1 MFNEILKKYNRAGV
15 VVKFIYVNVAVYIFA
30 VLIGVF
36 SVLFNAGDV
45 ADGVAV
51 FFELPSSLHA
61 LLRQPW
67 SLLTYMFLHKGF
79 MHILWNM
86 LALFFFGRIFL
97 NFYSVRHFVGMY
109 LLGGIFGGLA
119 FVSAYNLFPYFAPFV
134 ASSHLVGASAA
145 VLAITVASAVRSP
158 GYRVN
163 LLLVGSVKL
172 STFAIITVAISVFM
186 LSGSNAGGNFAH
198 LGGAFSGWL
207 MAYMLG
213 KGVDLT
219 VIVNRPLD
227 WLSTLFGKNRQTKK
241 KKPKFTYSAG
251 GRRADYEYNANKK
264 RAEADIDRIL
274 EKIKSGGYASLSEE
288 EKKRLFDA
296 SSK

>member
-1 MFNEILKKYNRAGV
+1 MFNDILRNFNRAGV
-15 VVKFIYVNVAVYIFA
+15 VVKFIYVNVAVYVFA

-36 SVLFNAGDV
+36 SVLFNAGGV
-45 ADGVAV
+45 ADHVAG
-51 FFELPSSLHA
+51 FFELPSSLHS
-61 LLRQPW
+61 LMQQPW
-67 SLLTYMFLHKGF
+67 SLLTYMFLHKDF

-109 LLGGIFGGLA
+109 LLGGVFGGLA

-145 VLAITVASAVRSP
+145 VLAIVVASAVRSP

-163 LLLVGSVKL
+163 LLFIGSVKL
-172 STFAIITVAISVFM
+172 STFAIVTVAISVFM
-186 LSGSNAGGNFAH
+186 LSGNNAGGNFAH

-213 KGVDLT
+213 KGVDLM
-219 VIVNRPLD
+219 VVVNKPLD
-227 WLSTLFGKNRQTKK
+227 WLSTLFGKNRQPKK

-264 RAEADIDRIL
+264 RAEADIDKIL

>member
-1 MFNEILKKYNRAGV
+1 MFNDILRNFNRAGI
-15 VVKFIYVNVAVYIFA
+15 VVKFIYVNVAVYVFA
-30 VLIGVF
+30 VLIAVF
-36 SVLFNAGDV
+36 SVLFNAGGV
-45 ADGVAV
+45 ADHVAG
-51 FFELPSSLHA
+51 FFELPSSLHS
-61 LLRQPW
+61 LMQQPW
-67 SLLTYMFLHKGF
+67 SLLTYMFLHKDF

-109 LLGGIFGGLA
+109 LLGGVFGGLA

-145 VLAITVASAVRSP
+145 VLAIVVASAVRSP

-172 STFAIITVAISVFM
+172 STFAIVTVAISVFM
-186 LSGSNAGGNFAH
+186 LSGNNAGGNFAH

-219 VIVNRPLD
+219 VVVNKPLD
-227 WLSTLFGKNRQTKK
+227 WLSTLFGKSRQAKK